1 MKNVGVILISLLL
14 AITAG
19 AQYQLEKFVIG
30 SGGGMS
36 SGGSY
41 SIEITTAQPL
51 AGGYF
56 QSGQYSTYHGFWTPS
71 LLPTAANAFV
81 GGRVRT
87 SGGQGIGNS
96 RVVLR
101 RAMTGETQVSL
112 TNQFG
117 YFHFDA
123 VPVGE
128 SYLLSVSHKHHE
140 FESRFISVVD
150 DVSDLE
156 IVAINLEMLK

>member
-1 MKNVGVILISLLL
+1 
-14 AITAG
+14 
-19 AQYQLEKFVIG
+19 
-30 SGGGMS
+30 
-36 SGGSY
+36 
-41 SIEITTAQPL
+41 
-51 AGGYF
+51 
-56 QSGQYSTYHGFWTPS
+56 
-71 LLPTAANAFV
+71 
-81 GGRVRT
+81 
-87 SGGQGIGNS
+87 
-96 RVVLR
+96 
-101 RAMTGETQVSL
+101 MTGETQVSL